1 MAERAAEEICQKN
14 IILFDEIDRTH
25 KNTHESFLNFIENG
39 KMTTGRTKTYS
50 FPKRSIIFMTR
61 NLNVDYFVNK
71 EDCNE
76 KNKKA
81 VNTDKDIIIKSF
93 RTWYK

>member
-1 MAERAAEEICQKN
+1 MQKN

-39 KMTTGRTKTYS
+39 KMTTGRTKTCS

-61 NLNVDYFVNK
+61 NLDVDYFVNK

-81 VNTDKDIIIKSF
+81 VTSF
-93 RTWYK
+93 